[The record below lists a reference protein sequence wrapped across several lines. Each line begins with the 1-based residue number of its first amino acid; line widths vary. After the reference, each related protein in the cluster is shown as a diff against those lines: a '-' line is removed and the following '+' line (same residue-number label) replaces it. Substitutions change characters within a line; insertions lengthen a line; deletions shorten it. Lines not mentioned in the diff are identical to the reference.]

1 LLADLDDE
9 LSPSLAT
16 QLQNLFDT
24 GRVRRVGAKGDTAVD
39 VRILATTSEDA
50 ATFLR
55 RPPLGPRFAG
65 HHLVVPPLRAR
76 VDDVPGMSNRLL
88 ARSAARHARP
98 AREFSPEAVAKLMA
112 YKWPGNVAELSCA
125 VERAALICD
134 RAVVGP
140 SFVAIE
146 GSEPTASDG
155 TERVTA
161 VIDLPGQLDDLE
173 RRELY
178 AALDRCGGNKAE
190 VARVLGIQRTT
201 LYYRLKRLG
210 IDV

>member
-1 LLADLDDE
+1 MAG
-9 LSPSLAT
+9 
-16 QLQNLFDT
+16 QR
-24 GRVRRVGAKGDTAVD
+24 GRVT
-39 VRILATTSEDA
+39 
-50 ATFLR
+50 
-55 RPPLGPRFAG
+55 
-65 HHLVVPPLRAR
+65 
-76 VDDVPGMSNRLL
+76 
-88 ARSAARHARP
+88 
-98 AREFSPEAVAKLMA
+98 
-112 YKWPGNVAELSCA
+112 CA

-134 RAVVGP
+134 RALVGP

-146 GSEPTASDG
+146 GSEPTGSFDSP
-155 TERVTA
+155 ERVAA